1 MQLYVKKLTS
11 LNPRKYKF
19 ISLSNA
25 VRGYTDYAK
34 EYKGIKLK
42 DFTNWLNTEI

>member
-19 ISLSNA
+19 IALSNA
-25 VRGYTDYAK
+25 VRGYTAYASN
-34 EYKGIKLK
+34 YTGIRLK